1 MHAEME
7 TTFHDVNIHGATF
20 YPGTSVRQPIMMTT
34 RLELAA
40 RSSLLAE
47 LLAGLQLCD
56 GCRDPVTI
64 IIAEEEASTV
74 AAVLGSSNTAVSII
88 QGRYLTVIIIIKTKI
103 KFLYIAKIILNKP
116 LTSQILT
123 E

>member
-1 MHAEME
+1 MKEEME

-34 RLELAA
+34 RLELAS

-64 IIAEEEASTV
+64 IVAEEEASTV

-88 QGRYLTVIIIIKTKI
+88 QGDLILMMIIYYLLSK
-103 KFLYIAKIILNKP
+103 LLR
-116 LTSQILT
+116 S
-123 E
+123 